1 MGGARYRLLFLFA
14 GKAVFPGGTAA
25 VFPEIPGEVLQAGK
39 AAETGR
45 FLYLEGL
52 VAQETFGFFHAYMEE
67 VSLRGGGKEMVVINI
82 KLGSFSRFTS
92 WRAARWSILPGSL
105 TAFSGED
112 SGKEDRGFR
121 HPPSGRRGGEDPG
134 RWK

>member
-52 VAQETFGFFHAYMEE
+52 VAQKAFGLFHAYMKE

-82 KLGSFSRFTS
+82 KLALFQIHFLAETLDGPFFL
-92 WRAARWSILPGSL
+92 AV
-105 TAFSGED
+105 
-112 SGKEDRGFR
+112 
-121 HPPSGRRGGEDPG
+121 
-134 RWK
+134 